1 MITISCNPC
10 LLWHFCNKNL
20 QLLNSRVSLSQ
31 SICVSASINE
41 IYENIIQNIIY
52 RRCST
57 FRTAEINQSFLA
69 TPELSNCYLCKD
81 FLLLSHLFGK
91 VKLKLSESQ
100 KRWFC
105 YFSNE
110 NKVMS
115 HPLITHRISSLVD
128 TGVSSNTHRY
138 KNYDTQI
145 SEKLN
150 RDFYLFMDSKICVCW

>member
-1 MITISCNPC
+1 MIS
-10 LLWHFCNKNL
+10 LLEE
-20 QLLNSRVSLSQ
+20 LNRENYVSLNIYS
-31 SICVSASINE
+31 SINE

-81 FLLLSHLFGK
+81 FLLLSYLFGK

-128 TGVSSNTHRY
+128 TGVSSNTHRN